1 MIHNDYAAGCDSEK
15 LSAPRNAVSGLESEV
30 LLRKIA
36 EGNDDHGGE
45 HFGYG
50 GVNMEVLNKQ
60 LDEDVIQVYAHQHE
74 HKVPEQLHPALQYR
88 AGENDVA
95 VQHVACRK
103 ADGERDQEGG
113 DMRADRAGGRVNDFF
128 PENIVVCEKIEEDI
142 QDGVAASASCIAK
155 CLNRHQFPERRVK
168 EINY

>member
-36 EGNDDHGGE
+36 EGNYDHGGE

-60 LDEDVIQVYAHQHE
+60 LDEHIVQNHTGYYQQEIT
-74 HKVPEQLHPALQYR
+74 EQLHTP
-88 AGENDVA
+88 
-95 VQHVACRK
+95 
-103 ADGERDQEGG
+103 
-113 DMRADRAGGRVNDFF
+113 F
-128 PENIVVCEKIEEDI
+128 
-142 QDGVAASASCIAK
+142 
-155 CLNRHQFPERRVK
+155 
-168 EINY
+168 